1 MAMALDCRN
10 LSKNVTYVIQYY
22 QSLLGGGGGGEVLED
37 VALEFCNKKE
47 CYICQYYQL

>member
-22 QSLLGGGGGGEVLED
+22 QSLLGGGGEGGGSIGGCGTGVL
-37 VALEFCNKKE
+37 
-47 CYICQYYQL
+47 Q